1 MQKIKSIFILFLL
14 FFLFLFV
21 TFVSYASSVSSD
33 LSDNFFRLHI
43 IANSNS
49 KEDQELKLKIR
60 DTVISYMNT
69 LNYNNLSKEQ
79 AINITEENLNNLK
92 RTVEETIRDNGFKY
106 SCNLEIGNYYFP
118 TKYYGNISLP
128 SGYYDALKINIG
140 DAKGKNWWCSLYP
153 PLCFTDVSSGVIDEE
168 SQEYLKNN
176 LTDDE
181 YLLISKGN
189 EDIKIKFKIVELISK
204 CYNSRP
210 LRYT

>member
-1 MQKIKSIFILFLL
+1 MQKIKSVFILFLL
-14 FFLFLFV
+14 FILFLFV
-21 TFVSYASSVSSD
+21 TFVSYASSVSND

-60 DTVISYMNT
+60 DAVILYMNT
-69 LNYNNLSKEQ
+69 LDYNNLSKEHT
-79 AINITEENLNNLK
+79 INITEENLNNLK
-92 RTVEETIRDNGFKY
+92 RIVEETIKDNGFNY

-168 SQEYLKNN
+168 SQEVLKNN

-181 YLLISKGN
+181 YILISKGN
-189 EDIKIKFKIVELISK
+189 ENIKLKFKIVELISK
-204 CYNSRP
+204 
-210 LRYT
+210 YTRN

>member
-1 MQKIKSIFILFLL
+1 MQKIKSVFILFLL
-14 FFLFLFV
+14 FILFLFV
-21 TFVSYASSVSSD
+21 TFISYASSVSND

-60 DTVISYMNT
+60 DAVILYMNT
-69 LNYNNLSKEQ
+69 LDYNNLSKEHT
-79 AINITEENLNNLK
+79 INITEENLNNLK
-92 RTVEETIRDNGFKY
+92 RIVEETIKDNGFNY

-168 SQEYLKNN
+168 SQEVLKNS

-181 YLLISKGN
+181 YILISKGN
-189 EDIKIKFKIVELISK
+189 ENIKLKFKIVELISK
-204 CYNSRP
+204 
-210 LRYT
+210 YTRN

>member
-1 MQKIKSIFILFLL
+1 MQKIKSVFILFLL
-14 FFLFLFV
+14 FILFLFV
-21 TFVSYASSVSSD
+21 TFVSYASSVSND

-43 IANSNS
+43 ISNSNS

-60 DTVISYMNT
+60 DAVILYMNT
-69 LNYNNLSKEQ
+69 LDYNNLSKEH

-92 RTVEETIRDNGFKY
+92 RIVEETIKDNGFNY

-118 TKYYGNISLP
+118 TKHYGNISLP

-168 SQEYLKNN
+168 SQEVLKNN

-181 YLLISKGN
+181 YILISKGN
-189 EDIKIKFKIVELISK
+189 ENIKLKFKIVELISK
-204 CYNSRP
+204 
-210 LRYT
+210 YTRN

>member
-1 MQKIKSIFILFLL
+1 MQKIKSVFILFLL
-14 FFLFLFV
+14 FILFLFV
-21 TFVSYASSVSSD
+21 TFVSYASSVSND

-60 DTVISYMNT
+60 DAVILYMNT
-69 LNYNNLSKEQ
+69 LDYNNLSKEH

-92 RTVEETIRDNGFKY
+92 RIVEETIKDNGFNY

-168 SQEYLKNN
+168 SQEVLKNN

-181 YLLISKGN
+181 YILISKGN
-189 EDIKIKFKIVELISK
+189 ENIKLKFKIIELISK
-204 CYNSRP
+204 
-210 LRYT
+210 YTRN

>member
-1 MQKIKSIFILFLL
+1 MQKIKSVFILFLL
-14 FFLFLFV
+14 FILFLFV
-21 TFVSYASSVSSD
+21 TFISYASSVSND

-60 DTVISYMNT
+60 DAVILYMNN
-69 LNYNNLSKEQ
+69 LDYNNLSKEH

-92 RTVEETIRDNGFKY
+92 RIVEETIKDNGFNY

-168 SQEYLKNN
+168 SQEVLKNS

-181 YLLISKGN
+181 YILISKGN
-189 EDIKIKFKIVELISK
+189 ENIKLKFKIVELISK
-204 CYNSRP
+204 
-210 LRYT
+210 YTRN

>member
-1 MQKIKSIFILFLL
+1 MQKIKSVFILFLL
-14 FFLFLFV
+14 FILFLFV
-21 TFVSYASSVSSD
+21 TFISYASSVSND

-60 DTVISYMNT
+60 DAVILYMNN
-69 LNYNNLSKEQ
+69 LDYNNLSKEH

-92 RTVEETIRDNGFKY
+92 RIVEETIKDNGFNY

-168 SQEYLKNN
+168 SQEVLKNN

-181 YLLISKGN
+181 YILISKGN
-189 EDIKIKFKIVELISK
+189 ENIKLKFKIVELISK
-204 CYNSRP
+204 
-210 LRYT
+210 YTRN

>member
-1 MQKIKSIFILFLL
+1 MQKIKSVFILFLL
-14 FFLFLFV
+14 FILFLFV
-21 TFVSYASSVSSD
+21 TFVSYASSVSND

-60 DTVISYMNT
+60 DAVILYMNT
-69 LNYNNLSKEQ
+69 LDYNNLSKEHT
-79 AINITEENLNNLK
+79 INITEENLNNLK
-92 RTVEETIRDNGFKY
+92 RIIEETIKDNGFNY

-168 SQEYLKNN
+168 SQEILKNN

-181 YLLISKGN
+181 YILISKGN
-189 EDIKIKFKIVELISK
+189 ENIKLKFKIVELISK
-204 CYNSRP
+204 
-210 LRYT
+210 YTRN

>member
-1 MQKIKSIFILFLL
+1 MQKIKTFFIIFLL
-14 FFLFLFV
+14 FVLFLFV

-33 LSDNFFRLHI
+33 LSNNFFRLHI

-49 KEDQELKLKIR
+49 TEDQELKLKIR

-69 LNYNNLSKEQ
+69 LDYNNLSKEQ

-92 RTVEETIRDNGFKY
+92 RLVEETIRDNGFKY

-153 PLCFTDVSSGVIDEE
+153 PLCFTDVSAGVINDAGEGM
-168 SQEYLKNN
+168 LKNN

-181 YLLISKGN
+181 YLLITKGN
-189 EDIKIKFKIVELISK
+189 EKIKLKFKIVEIISK
-204 CYNSRP
+204 YSKNNE
-210 LRYT
+210 

>member
-1 MQKIKSIFILFLL
+1 MQKIKSVFILFLL
-14 FFLFLFV
+14 FILFLFV
-21 TFVSYASSVSSD
+21 TFVSYASSVSND

-60 DTVISYMNT
+60 DAVILYMNT
-69 LNYNNLSKEQ
+69 LDYNNLSKEHT
-79 AINITEENLNNLK
+79 INITEENLNNLK
-92 RTVEETIRDNGFKY
+92 RIVEETIKDNGFNY

-168 SQEYLKNN
+168 SQEVLKNS

-181 YLLISKGN
+181 YILISKGN
-189 EDIKIKFKIVELISK
+189 ENIKLKFKIVELISK
-204 CYNSRP
+204 
-210 LRYT
+210 YTRN

>member
-1 MQKIKSIFILFLL
+1 MQKIKSVFILFLL
-14 FFLFLFV
+14 FILFLFV
-21 TFVSYASSVSSD
+21 TFVSYASSVSND

-60 DTVISYMNT
+60 DAVILYMNN
-69 LNYNNLSKEQ
+69 LDYNNLSKEH

-92 RTVEETIRDNGFKY
+92 RIVEETIKDNGFNY

-168 SQEYLKNN
+168 SQEVLKNS

-181 YLLISKGN
+181 YILISKGN
-189 EDIKIKFKIVELISK
+189 ENIKLKFKIVELISK
-204 CYNSRP
+204 
-210 LRYT
+210 YTRN